1 MFLVIKQISILNILN
16 PAILLT
22 DASSIFYNETNLQ
35 VIYRMGSCKILS
47 RKERSVKPMGK
58 EEMEP
63 QDKMNDS
70 RNSGNVML
78 GSHSMPRR

>member
-1 MFLVIKQISILNILN
+1 
-16 PAILLT
+16 
-22 DASSIFYNETNLQ
+22 
-35 VIYRMGSCKILS
+35 
-47 RKERSVKPMGK
+47 MGK

-70 RNSGNVML
+70 HNSGNVML